1 MYLENKIYQ
10 EIEYLPKYVNVAVIE
25 WEESRRKWIGD
36 ISQRPHKMQNDPII
50 RYYYLLVCLAQ

>member
-10 EIEYLPKYVNVAVIE
+10 ETEYLPKYVNAAVIE

-36 ISQRPHKMQNDPII
+36 ISQRPHNMQNDPII
-50 RYYYLLVCLAQ
+50 RYYDLLVCLAQ